1 MRTAIIC
8 GVIVLIAAFARADEP
23 KRLVRPITEAQSV
36 IAVYY
41 EDWGLASARGPEI
54 IFVAWPD
61 GHLVWSDDRI
71 RGGPPYHAAQ
81 LDPQRFAKLIARFEN
96 DGLFADGK
104 LNDAHWGPDSEF
116 ITVLVKSGKRK
127 VDMSSW
133 HELFEANGGLVTSAG
148 VLLSEKRPRLE
159 VLRKEPAD
167 YLFYRMVWS
176 ETRTSIAA
184 LIPSA
189 GQPTTGSP
197 RKKAGELW
205 WQEPLPAANRK

>member
-8 GVIVLIAAFARADEP
+8 GVIVLIAALGRADEAKP
-23 KRLVRPITEAQSV
+23 LVRPITEAQSV

-41 EDWGLASARGPEI
+41 EDWGLASAREPAI
-54 IFVAWPD
+54 IFAAWPD
-61 GHLVWSDDRI
+61 GYLVWSDDRI

-81 LDPQRFAKLIARFEN
+81 LDPQKFAKLIARFEN

-104 LNDAHWGPDSEF
+104 LNDAQWGPDSEF
-116 ITVLVKSGKRK
+116 ITVLIKSGKRK
-127 VDMSSW
+127 VEMSSW
-133 HELFEANGGLVTSAG
+133 HELFEAHGGLVTSAG

-197 RKKAGELW
+197 LKRAGVLS
-205 WQEPLPAANRK
+205 WQEPRPAGIRK

>member
-8 GVIVLIAAFARADEP
+8 GVIVLIAAFTRADEP

-36 IAVYY
+36 IAVYR
-41 EDWGLASARGPEI
+41 EDWGLGSNGQPAI
-54 IFVAWPD
+54 IFAAWPD

-71 RGGPPYHAAQ
+71 KGGPPYHSAQ
-81 LDPQRFAKLIARFEN
+81 IEPQRFAKLIARFEN

-104 LNDAHWGPDSEF
+104 LNDAQWGPDSAF
-116 ITVLVKSGKRK
+116 ITVLIKSGKRK

-133 HELFEANGGLVTSAG
+133 HELFEAHGGLITSAG

-184 LIPSA
+184 MIPSA

-197 RKKAGELW
+197 LKRAGVLS
-205 WQEPLPAANRK
+205 WQEPHPAGIRK